1 MLPWGNGMAEFV
13 KIGTKADLPA
23 DGEAKEFEVNG
34 TTVCVASVDGSYAA
48 MENVCCHRGG
58 PLGQGVVMDG
68 KVICP
73 WHGWSFDP
81 KTGMSD
87 QNNVMGVKV
96 YPIRVEGEDV
106 LVELS

>member
-1 MLPWGNGMAEFV
+1 MAEFIR
-13 KIGTKADLPA
+13 IGSKADLPG

-34 TTVCVASVDGSYAA
+34 TTVCVANVDGKLAA
-48 MENVCCHRGG
+48 MDNMCVHRGG

-81 KTGMSD
+81 KTGISD
-87 QNNVMGVKV
+87 QNSDMGVKV
-96 YPIRVEGEDV
+96 YEIKVESEDV
-106 LVELS
+106 LVELP

>member
-1 MLPWGNGMAEFV
+1 MAEFI
-13 KIGTKADLPA
+13 KIGSKADLPA

-34 TTVCVASVDGSYAA
+34 TTVCVANVDGKLAA
-48 MENVCCHRGG
+48 MDNMCVHRGG

-81 KTGMSD
+81 KTGDFRSECGDGREGVRD
-87 QNNVMGVKV
+87 QSGRRGSAGGITLMI
-96 YPIRVEGEDV
+96 PR
-106 LVELS
+106 

>member
-1 MLPWGNGMAEFV
+1 MAEFT
-13 KIGTKADLPA
+13 KIGSKADLPA

-34 TTVCVASVDGSYAA
+34 TVVCVANVDGSYAA
-48 MENVCCHRGG
+48 MDNMCCHRGG

-68 KVICP
+68 RVICP

-87 QNNVMGVKV
+87 QNAEMGVKV
-96 YPIRVEGEDV
+96 YEIKVEGEDV
-106 LVELS
+106 LVQLGNE